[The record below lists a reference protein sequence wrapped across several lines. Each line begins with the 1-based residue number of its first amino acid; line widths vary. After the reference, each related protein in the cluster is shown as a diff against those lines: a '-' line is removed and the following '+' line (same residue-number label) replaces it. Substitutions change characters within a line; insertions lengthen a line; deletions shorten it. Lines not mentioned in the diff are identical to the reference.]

1 MWAKL
6 ASLFVGDGGI
16 VGKALDKLFVDA
28 NQKAQ
33 IAAAI
38 MQEAMAQGAALDM
51 AAADIIKAEATSGG
65 FLTRSWRPIVML
77 VFTSLIVARW
87 FGWSAPGLSEAEALE
102 LWAIIKIGLGGYVI
116 GRSAEKVAP
125 SIADAVKGVM
135 GK

>member
-38 MQEAMAQGAALDM
+38 MQEAMAQGASLDM
-51 AAADIIKAEATSGG
+51 AAADIVKAEATSGG
-65 FLTRSWRPIVML
+65 GLSRSWPPPLLL
-77 VFTSLIVARW
+77 VFSTPIL
-87 FGWSAPGLSEAEALE
+87 
-102 LWAIIKIGLGGYVI
+102 
-116 GRSAEKVAP
+116 AP
-125 SIADAVKGVM
+125 SFCSFAPAPHAAAN
-135 GK
+135 